1 MFFSWFHTWKNV
13 LREKNQTNKKTHV
26 EFYIYLFVYFLGI
39 LENYPVRRSQ
49 TNLENGSQY
58 RNNTVLSLRPNNK
71 VNH

>member
-1 MFFSWFHTWKNV
+1 MSFV
-13 LREKNQTNKKTHV
+13 KKTKLTKKHMLN
-26 EFYIYLFVYFLGI
+26 FIFTYLFIFLGI